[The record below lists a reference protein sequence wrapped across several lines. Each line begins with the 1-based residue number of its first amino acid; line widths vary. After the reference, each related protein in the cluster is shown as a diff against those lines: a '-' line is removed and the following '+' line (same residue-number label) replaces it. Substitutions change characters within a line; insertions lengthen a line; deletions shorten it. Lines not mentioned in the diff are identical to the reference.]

1 MPFITVLNQRRYV
14 GKEQGSLVKL
24 QLGVNDWITKK
35 RNKNETD
42 EDMESR
48 VTAELLKEMQSRAAA
63 STAAEMLRGEVPCS
77 ASHESRR
84 FVSPA
89 PSRPI
94 REPGGVKGKPSP
106 SNPDSEVR
114 MMPPPPPKRPAT
126 RGERAVARQLRL
138 PDQAL
143 CQQHPSAPT
152 CTATIKHQW
161 GP

>member
-1 MPFITVLNQRRYV
+1 MPIIEACKKATFACKRSSPLLLKFHLQGLFLRAARTVQHWRDCCRTRARPHRALSESAARTALAVASMPFITVLNQRRYV

-77 ASHESRR
+77 ARCW
-84 FVSPA
+84 
-89 PSRPI
+89 
-94 REPGGVKGKPSP
+94 
-106 SNPDSEVR
+106 N
-114 MMPPPPPKRPAT
+114 KRVT
-126 RGERAVARQLRL
+126 GR
-138 PDQAL
+138 
-143 CQQHPSAPT
+143 
-152 CTATIKHQW
+152 
-161 GP
+161 

>member
-63 STAAEMLRGEVPCS
+63 STAAEVLRGEVPCS

-126 RGERAVARQLRL
+126 RGERAVAASGSSFVPAAPVSTYLHS
-138 PDQAL
+138 DNQA
-143 CQQHPSAPT
+143 PV
-152 CTATIKHQW
+152 
-161 GP
+161 